1 MAFKFQNETTNGV
14 DFSTLVKIIILTPFH
29 YRRSNLRVLRFA

>member
-29 YRRSNLRVLRFA
+29 YGRRSLRVLRFA